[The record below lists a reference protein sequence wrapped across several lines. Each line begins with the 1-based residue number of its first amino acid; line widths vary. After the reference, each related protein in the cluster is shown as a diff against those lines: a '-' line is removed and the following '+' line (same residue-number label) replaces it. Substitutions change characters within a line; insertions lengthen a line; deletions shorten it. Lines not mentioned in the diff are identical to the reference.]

1 MVGECTAVA
10 YQFNILAYSFFNK
23 GVTYQVNLFGACT
36 QGLNELL
43 IILFIETLGTCSSC
57 QVLSPE

>member
-1 MVGECTAVA
+1 MVGECTTVA
-10 YQFNILAYSFFNK
+10 YQFNILAYSLFNK
-23 GVTYQVNLFGACT
+23 GVTYQVNLFRACT

-43 IILFIETLGTCSSC
+43 FIEALGTCSSC